1 MLNLL
6 RGRKT
11 CKVRREDPEIDFKKL
26 FRFTPESVSW
36 LSEHFLGN
44 GEETRGGALDSRTP
58 MKIFLRYVADP
69 GFQTGVAEDI
79 GVSQWTVS
87 LTVKHVAQK

>member
-11 CKVRREDPEIDFKKL
+11 YKVRREDPEIDFKKL

-36 LSEHFLGN
+36 LSEHFWRMVKKL
-44 GEETRGGALDSRTP
+44 A
-58 MKIFLRYVADP
+58 VAH
-69 GFQTGVAEDI
+69 
-79 GVSQWTVS
+79 WTQE
-87 LTVKHVAQK
+87 LK

>member
-11 CKVRREDPEIDFKKL
+11 YKVRREDPEIDFKKL
-26 FRFTPESVSW
+26 FRFTPRT
-36 LSEHFLGN
+36 FLEN
-44 GEETRGGALDSRTP
+44 GEETRGGALDSRTQ

-79 GVSQWTVS
+79 GVSQGTVS
-87 LTVKHVAQK
+87 LTVKYVAQK

>member
-26 FRFTPESVSW
+26 FRFTPES
-36 LSEHFLGN
+36 FLRN
-44 GEETRGGALDSRTP
+44 GEETRGGALHSRTQ
-58 MKIFLRYVADP
+58 MKFFLRYDSDP

-79 GVSQWTVS
+79 GVSQGTVS